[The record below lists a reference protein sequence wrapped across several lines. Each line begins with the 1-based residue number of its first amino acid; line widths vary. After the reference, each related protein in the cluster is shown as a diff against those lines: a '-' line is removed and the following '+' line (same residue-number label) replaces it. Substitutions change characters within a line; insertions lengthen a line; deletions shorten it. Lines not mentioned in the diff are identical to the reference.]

1 MKKTDFTGTRQVF
14 AFTIGQYL
22 KNKSMLAMLLIMV
35 IMSGVSMF
43 AMTSSMSTGSDIAD
57 SYYDLGFDEI
67 AVVNETN
74 LDIRFDEISAYSPD
88 LAGISV
94 TEAQFGLADGGTD
107 LEIPIK
113 TVYVVITES
122 EGKPQIN
129 IDNPHGS
136 ATDYGLD
143 LVTAS
148 AANAVNLASYRA
160 AGVTDDQLAALNAPI
175 YTNIDFTEVPAAPD
189 DSVVENEGYFG
200 LSYLYSIVVLMLVM
214 FSTSFIVQSIVE
226 EKASKLVEL
235 LMVSV
240 KPLALILGKI
250 LATMCFMLV
259 AMLALVVGVVGSGAL
274 LSFFYET
281 TLTDII
287 ASSGLELSAA
297 GMGIGAVIAAVVS
310 IFLGYLT
317 FSIIGGI
324 AGACCST
331 LEDSSSATGTVAM
344 LTLLGYMTALFLPM
358 FGSSAAVKVCSLLPI
373 ISVFTAPVAYA
384 SGVIGIGLLLV
395 SWLIQGG
402 VLVFLAAFASKVY
415 STLIIH
421 KGNRIK
427 LKQLI
432 NIAKGGA

>member
-14 AFTIGQYL
+14 SFTIGQYL
-22 KNKSMLAMLLIMV
+22 KSKSMLAMLIIMV
-35 IMSGVSMF
+35 LMSGVSMF
-43 AMTSSMSTGSDIAD
+43 AMTSSMTTGENIAD

-67 AVVNETN
+67 AVINETS
-74 LDIRFDEISAYSPD
+74 LDIRYDEITAYSPD
-88 LAGISV
+88 LADIPV
-94 TEAQFGLADGGTD
+94 IEAQFSFADGGAD
-107 LEIPIK
+107 LEIPK
-113 TVYVVITES
+113 TVFIIITES
-122 EGKPQIN
+122 DGKPQIN
-129 IDNPHGS
+129 IDNSRGLADS
-136 ATDYGLD
+136 YALD
-143 LVTAS
+143 LVAAA

-160 AGVTDDQLAALNAPI
+160 AGITDEQLTALNAPI
-175 YTNIDFTEVPAAPD
+175 YTGIEYTEVPTTPD
-189 DSVVENEGYFG
+189 DSIVEGEGYFG

-214 FSTSFIVQSIVE
+214 FSTSFIVQSIIE

-259 AMLALVVGVVGSGAL
+259 AMLALVVGVVGSSTI
-274 LSFFYET
+274 LSIFYET
-281 TLTDII
+281 TLADII
-287 ASSGLELSAA
+287 ASSGLKFSTA
-297 GMGIGAVIAAVVS
+297 GMGVGAIISAVIS
-310 IFLGYLT
+310 ILLGYLT

-331 LEDSSSATGTVAM
+331 LEDASSATGTVAM

-384 SGVIGIGLLLV
+384 SGVIGIGLLIV

-402 VLVFLAAFASKVY
+402 VLVFLASFASRVY

-427 LKQLI
+427 LKQLLK
-432 NIAKGGA
+432 IAKGGA

>member
-22 KNKSMLAMLLIMV
+22 KSKSTIAMLIIMV
-35 IMSGVSMF
+35 VMSGVSMF
-43 AMTSSMSTGSDIAD
+43 AMTSSMTTGENIAD

-67 AVVNETN
+67 AVINETS
-74 LDIRFDEISAYSPD
+74 LDIRYDEITAYSPE
-88 LAGISV
+88 LGGISI
-94 TEAQFGLADGGTD
+94 TEAQFSFADGGAD
-107 LEIPIK
+107 LEIPK
-113 TVYVVITES
+113 TVYIIITETD
-122 EGKPQIN
+122 GKPQIN
-129 IDNPHGS
+129 IDNSSGA
-136 ATDYGLD
+136 ATDYDLD
-143 LVTAS
+143 LVIS
-148 AANAVNLASYRA
+148 AAINAVNLASYRA
-160 AGVTDDQLAALNAPI
+160 AGVTDEQLAALNAPI
-175 YTNIDFTEVPAAPD
+175 YTGIEFTEVSTTPD
-189 DSVVENEGYFG
+189 DSIVEGEGYFG

-214 FSTSFIVQSIVE
+214 FSTSFIVQSIIE

-259 AMLALVVGVVGSGAL
+259 AMLALVVGVVGSGSI
-274 LSFFYET
+274 LSLFYET

-287 ASSGLELSAA
+287 TSSGLEFSTA
-297 GMGIGAVIAAVVS
+297 GMGVGAIISAVIS
-310 IFLGYLT
+310 ILLGYLT

-344 LTLLGYMTALFLPM
+344 LALLGYMTALFLPM
-358 FGSSAAVKVCSLLPI
+358 FGSSAAVKVCALLPI
-373 ISVFTAPVAYA
+373 ISVFIAPVAYA
-384 SGVIGIGLLLV
+384 SGVIGMGLLLI
-395 SWLIQGG
+395 SWIIQCAII
-402 VLVFLAAFASKVY
+402 VFLAVFASRVY

-427 LKQLI
+427 LKQLLK
-432 NIAKGGA
+432 IAKGGA

>member
-22 KNKSMLAMLLIMV
+22 KNKSMLAMLIIMV
-35 IMSGVSMF
+35 LMSGVAMF
-43 AMTSSMSTGSDIAD
+43 AMTSSMTTGENIAD
-57 SYYDLGFDEI
+57 TAYDLGFDEI
-67 AVVNETN
+67 AVVNETS
-74 LDIRFDEISAYSPD
+74 LDIRFDEITAFSPD
-88 LAGISV
+88 LAGIPIM
-94 TEAQFGLADGGTD
+94 EAQFGFAGGGAD
-107 LEIPIK
+107 LEIPK
-113 TVYVVITES
+113 TVYIIITES
-122 EGKPQIN
+122 DGKPQIN
-129 IDNPHGS
+129 IDNS
-136 ATDYGLD
+136 RGLAD
-143 LVTAS
+143 AYALDILTAA

-160 AGVTDDQLAALNAPI
+160 AGVTDNQLAALNAPI
-175 YTNIDFTEVPAAPD
+175 YTSIEYTEVPTSPE
-189 DSVVENEGYFG
+189 DSIVEDEGYFG

-259 AMLALVVGVVGSGAL
+259 AMLALVVGVVGSSTI
-274 LSFFYET
+274 LSIFYET

-287 ASSGLELSAA
+287 ASSGLEFSTA
-297 GMGIGAVIAAVVS
+297 GMGIGAVAAAVIS
-310 IFLGYLT
+310 ILLGYLT

-331 LEDSSSATGTVAM
+331 LEDASSATGTVAM

-358 FGSSAAVKVCSLLPI
+358 FGSSAAVKVSSLLPV

-384 SGVIGIGLLLV
+384 SGVIGIGLLII
-395 SWLIQGG
+395 SWLIQVG
-402 VLVFLAAFASKVY
+402 VLIFLAAFASRVY

-427 LKQLI
+427 LKQLLK
-432 NIAKGGA
+432 IAKGGA